1 MTNPVRNPRSRHW
14 FDAQDLPGF
23 VHRSTL
29 TPTGLHRRD
38 FGGRPVIGIISTWS
52 DINPCNLNLRYLAK
66 EARQGVLE
74 AGGIAFELPAMSLS
88 ENLIKPTSFLFRNLL
103 AMEAEEM
110 IRAYPLDGVMLLGGC
125 DKTVPGLLMGAASA
139 NVPAVVVTSGPSIPR
154 ETPQGVQGT
163 GTTVWRFVDNLRS
176 GQAKSEDFVRFE
188 DEIMTT
194 AGHCSEMG
202 TASSVAAVCEALG
215 MALLGSTMIPSPDGR
230 RAQVARQAGR
240 RIVDAAGQAGMKPRD
255 ILTPAAFGNA
265 IATLC
270 AVGGSTNVVLHL
282 LALAG
287 RVGVDLR
294 LERFDEIARR
304 TPLIGDIQPSGT
316 HLTSRLYAAG
326 GIPAVLS
333 RLGDLIDRDCLTIEG
348 KRIGDLLKGCE
359 AVDADVVRPLDR
371 PVKPGPALAVLRGS
385 LAPGGAILK
394 ASAADGALFKHRG
407 PAHVFENVQQLA
419 DRIDD
424 PSLAIT
430 PDTILVL
437 RGVGPVGAMMPEWGM
452 LPIPRY
458 LMEQGVRDMVRIS
471 DARMSGT
478 AYGTAILHAAPEA
491 AVGGPLAL
499 VRNGDLIELD
509 VDQRRLD
516 LLVTEAELESR
527 RAAMALPT
535 AQCFARGYRALYQR
549 HVLQADD
556 GCDFDFLV
564 GGEGQSMPDGL
575 FRGWVGGW

>member
-1 MTNPVRNPRSRHW
+1 MTTRPRNPRSRHW

-38 FGGRPVIGIISTWS
+38 FGGRPVIGIVSTWS

-66 EARQGVLE
+66 EVRQGVQE
-74 AGGIAFELPAMSLS
+74 GGGIAFELPAMSLS

-110 IRAYPLDGVMLLGGC
+110 IRGYPLDGVVLLGGC
-125 DKTVPGLLMGAASA
+125 DKTIPGLLMGAASA
-139 NVPAVVVTSGPSIPR
+139 NVPTIVVTSGPSIPR
-154 ETPQGVQGT
+154 DTPQGVQGT

-176 GQAKSEDFVRFE
+176 GAAGSDDFVRFE

-215 MALLGSTMIPSPDGR
+215 VALLGSTMIPAPDGR

-240 RIVDAAGQAGMKPRD
+240 RIVEAAGQNGMRPSD
-255 ILTPAAFGNA
+255 ILTKAAFDNA
-265 IATLC
+265 ITTLC
-270 AVGGSTNVVLHL
+270 ALGGSTNVILHL

-287 RVGVDLR
+287 RVGVDLT
-294 LERFDEIARR
+294 LDRFDAIARQ
-304 TPLIGDIQPSGT
+304 TPLIGDIQPSGV
-316 HLTSRLYAAG
+316 HLTSRLYSAG
-326 GIPAVLS
+326 GIPTVLR
-333 RLGDLIDRDCLTIEG
+333 RLGDLIDRGCNTIEG
-348 KRIGDLLKGCE
+348 VELGDLLGGDRTE
-359 AVDADVVRPLDR
+359 DTDVVRPLDR
-371 PVKPGPALAVLRGS
+371 PIKPGPGLAVLRGS
-385 LAPGGAILK
+385 LAPCGAVLK
-394 ASAADGALFKHRG
+394 ASAADGALFSHRG
-407 PAHVFENVQQLA
+407 PAYVFESVQEIS

-424 PSLAIT
+424 PALAIT
-430 PDTILVL
+430 PNTVLVL

-452 LPIPRY
+452 LPIPKY
-458 LMEQGVRDMVRIS
+458 LMEQGIRDMVRVS

-478 AYGTAILHAAPEA
+478 AYGTAVLHAAPEA
-491 AVGGPLAL
+491 AIGGPLAL
-499 VRNGDLIELD
+499 VETGDIIELN
-509 VDQRRLD
+509 VDERRLD
-516 LLVTEAELESR
+516 LLVEEDEMARR
-527 RAAMALPT
+527 RAAWMPSSQRFT
-535 AQCFARGYRALYQR
+535 RGYRALYGR
-549 HVLQADD
+549 HVLQADR

-564 GGEGQSMPDGL
+564 GLDDDTMPEGL

>member
-1 MTNPVRNPRSRHW
+1 MTDPVRNPRSRHW

-255 ILTPAAFGNA
+255 ILTPAAFDNA

-270 AVGGSTNVVLHL
+270 AVGGSTNVILHL

-294 LERFDEIARR
+294 LDRFDEIARR
-304 TPLIGDIQPSGT
+304 TPLIGDIQPSGA

-326 GIPAVLS
+326 GVPAVLS
-333 RLGDLIDRDCLTIEG
+333 RLGDLIDGDCLTIEG
-348 KRIGDLLKGCE
+348 KRIGDLLEGCE
-359 AVDADVVRPLDR
+359 VVDAEVVRALDR
-371 PVKPGPALAVLRGS
+371 PVKSGPALAVLRGS

-407 PAHVFENVQQLA
+407 PARVFEDVQQLA
-419 DRIDD
+419 DEIDD

-527 RAAMALPT
+527 RVAMAPPT
-535 AQCFARGYRALYQR
+535 AQRFARGYRALYQR

-564 GGEGQSMPDGL
+564 GGEGQSLPDGL